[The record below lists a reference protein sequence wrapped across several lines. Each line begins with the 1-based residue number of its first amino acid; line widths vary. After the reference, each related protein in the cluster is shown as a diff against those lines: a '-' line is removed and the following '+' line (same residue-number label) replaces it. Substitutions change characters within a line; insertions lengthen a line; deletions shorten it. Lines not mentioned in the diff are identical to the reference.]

1 MDNRQAY
8 GLNQR
13 EPAFTE
19 IEVGLAVL
27 LSILVYTVLWGF
39 GVLGAVGHG
48 NFTTRLLIG

>member
-1 MDNRQAY
+1 MHDRPNY
-8 GLNQR
+8 GLNQG
-13 EPAFTE
+13 EPAFTN